1 MPPRP
6 HPPAADATGP
16 SLSRDAGEGQ
26 SAAAL
31 ILPLSRTAGEG
42 AECSEAREGRKIADE
57 IIRQTE
63 ACGAGRSICPSDVA
77 RSLDPDW
84 RRLMTAVRRSA
95 AQLAAAGRIDIL
107 RKGKPI
113 LPQDMR
119 GVIRLRL
126 RPAAADAE
134 A

>member
-16 SLSRDAGEGQ
+16 SLSRDAGEGR
-26 SAAAL
+26 S
-31 ILPLSRTAGEG
+31 
-42 AECSEAREGRKIADE
+42 IADE

-63 ACGAGRSICPSDVA
+63 ARGAGRSICPSDVA
-77 RSLDPDW
+77 RALDPDW
-84 RRLMTAVRRSA
+84 RRLMTAVRRAA

-113 LPQDMR
+113 PPQDMR

-126 RPAAADAE
+126 RPAPADGE